1 MVLSLMLLTTTLTG
15 PQYLESV
22 TLASTANCWRVTTDD
37 LSLTMTATRICLANL
52 MEFQTRYQYQRLL
65 VVLPYGKNS
74 TKTPVLYYNTNFPPT
89 EAAHRQAKFSNTKYS
104 SSANTSEFCSLGQL
118 YACSTCQM
126 SFNSRSG
133 MINHLFFHHKKR

>member
-52 MEFQTRYQYQRLL
+52 MEFQTRYQYERLL
-65 VVLPYGKNS
+65 VVLPYGYKYPFS
-74 TKTPVLYYNTNFPPT
+74 TIKKPT
-89 EAAHRQAKFSNTKYS
+89 QLNKI
-104 SSANTSEFCSLGQL
+104 SELSDF
-118 YACSTCQM
+118 
-126 SFNSRSG
+126 
-133 MINHLFFHHKKR
+133 